1 MDNFALLL
9 QPSVDW
15 DMPGLQSLRHI
26 GLSGFYDEYSLNAI
40 VRTSI
45 TLRMRLQFSEME
57 EVNTGLYFNYPCLR
71 QSCANVNIPAPCV
84 NKTISHIEEVESKI
98 QGRMKQ
104 VETSFAE
111 WRKTCPTKDLKEDLS
126 IEGPVEEVKPEEE
139 RDENC
144 PELKKEM
151 ETLLSET
158 IHLIKCLETDRAIAE
173 ETLNQQKLRKGK
185 ITTKIDAW
193 SIWKL
198 QELPLAVQKE
208 HDAYLRD
215 IMELQWHLEGR
226 IRQLEHVEKQKT
238 KLEEANA
245 KVQRDIDYML
255 QYGPLLRSKRQ
266 QEVEAL
272 KECSQK
278 EAEVMEMFRQVHET
292 LEEAKDAFE
301 NAKLKAKQA
310 KEEMEKDISCDKA
323 SIENYKKDLVKLNNL
338 FIRYSTSIK
347 NTNIHIEEKQEIM
360 NETLKETKSS
370 KEEMA
375 ALSKT
380 LADLKQL
387 YEDQC
392 LKQNGY
398 RQQYLEVLNKFY
410 ASKSTW
416 NIELSNLKKDFS
428 EISIAHSQEAEERSR
443 LLLDL
448 DNITKEIIV
457 SKRRKN
463 EYEMEIQSL
472 LKMKAKNE
480 EFLKYL
486 YKEAYHIG
494 SHFHLAKYR
503 VEDLEDK
510 IAEARRKFKARED
523 FLKRRIRNQMTTGM
537 IIQNKIYS
545 IQENQLIEKKEL
557 LKERAVYALA
567 LQEILEPLLI
577 LDNDSVQL
585 KLLHE
590 EQSQLLNDIVVKRDF
605 VRKKV
610 EKTKKKLRRKGKK
623 THVALMETEDKRSA
637 VFEELESTKDKT
649 NAFNVKIIDLKI
661 ELKEQEQENLDFE
674 KKIEQLKENFLVVR
688 YKREN
693 AQNIFEHFMEKKK
706 LCEERI
712 FDEDKKFTVLF
723 ETRQKT
729 LEDIKKLQDNSLEE
743 NLRLAQ
749 EYQKLLEIFL
759 VEKDKFFNIYSRKL
773 SIDASVRD
781 KKEAAGFSPT
791 KLPSSLTGISD
802 ELSYFQL
809 PLCQL
814 QRKLHKQW
822 QEYFKLVVLFS
833 QIQLDKFQAE
843 SQEGIQKILA
853 VQDESANLI
862 QHIQDFFQSLTD
874 GPCEDDG

>member
-1 MDNFALLL
+1 ISALLL
-9 QPSVDW
+9 DL
-15 DMPGLQSLRHI
+15 DCKFCLGLQPLICLKST
-26 GLSGFYDEYSLNAI
+26 FY
-40 VRTSI
+40 
-45 TLRMRLQFSEME
+45 
-57 EVNTGLYFNYPCLR
+57 
-71 QSCANVNIPAPCV
+71 
-84 NKTISHIEEVESKI
+84 I
-98 QGRMKQ
+98 Q
-104 VETSFAE
+104 
-111 WRKTCPTKDLKEDLS
+111 
-126 IEGPVEEVKPEEE
+126 
-139 RDENC
+139 
-144 PELKKEM
+144 
-151 ETLLSET
+151 
-158 IHLIKCLETDRAIAE
+158 
-173 ETLNQQKLRKGK
+173 
-185 ITTKIDAW
+185 
-193 SIWKL
+193 
-198 QELPLAVQKE
+198 
-208 HDAYLRD
+208 
-215 IMELQWHLEGR
+215 
-226 IRQLEHVEKQKT
+226 
-238 KLEEANA
+238 
-245 KVQRDIDYML
+245 
-255 QYGPLLRSKRQ
+255 
-266 QEVEAL
+266 
-272 KECSQK
+272 
-278 EAEVMEMFRQVHET
+278 VMEMFRQVHET

-338 FIRYSTSIK
+338 FICYSTSIK

-428 EISIAHSQEAEERSR
+428 EISIAHSQAAEERSR

-545 IQENQLIEKKEL
+545 VQENQLIEKKEL

-623 THVALMETEDKRSA
+623 TRVALMETEVRNEISKS
-637 VFEELESTKDKT
+637 L
-649 NAFNVKIIDLKI
+649 
-661 ELKEQEQENLDFE
+661 NLQF
-674 KKIEQLKENFLVVR
+674 LCNFLVVR

-693 AQNIFEHFMEKKK
+693 AQNIFEHFIEKKK

-729 LEDIKKLQDNSLEE
+729 LEDIKVNNALEE
-743 NLRLAQ
+743 NLHLAQ

-781 KKEAAGFSPT
+781 KKE
-791 KLPSSLTGISD
+791 
-802 ELSYFQL
+802 
-809 PLCQL
+809 LCQL

>member
-1 MDNFALLL
+1 TSTLLL
-9 QPSVDW
+9 DL
-15 DMPGLQSLRHI
+15 DCKFCLGLHT
-26 GLSGFYDEYSLNAI
+26 FY
-40 VRTSI
+40 
-45 TLRMRLQFSEME
+45 
-57 EVNTGLYFNYPCLR
+57 
-71 QSCANVNIPAPCV
+71 
-84 NKTISHIEEVESKI
+84 I
-98 QGRMKQ
+98 Q
-104 VETSFAE
+104 
-111 WRKTCPTKDLKEDLS
+111 
-126 IEGPVEEVKPEEE
+126 
-139 RDENC
+139 
-144 PELKKEM
+144 
-151 ETLLSET
+151 
-158 IHLIKCLETDRAIAE
+158 
-173 ETLNQQKLRKGK
+173 
-185 ITTKIDAW
+185 
-193 SIWKL
+193 
-198 QELPLAVQKE
+198 
-208 HDAYLRD
+208 
-215 IMELQWHLEGR
+215 
-226 IRQLEHVEKQKT
+226 
-238 KLEEANA
+238 
-245 KVQRDIDYML
+245 
-255 QYGPLLRSKRQ
+255 
-266 QEVEAL
+266 
-272 KECSQK
+272 
-278 EAEVMEMFRQVHET
+278 VMEMFRQVHET

-375 ALSKT
+375 VLSRT
-380 LADLKQL
+380 LADMKQL

-398 RQQYLEVLNKFY
+398 QQQYLEVLNKFY

-428 EISIAHSQEAEERSR
+428 EISIAHSRAAEERSR

-448 DNITKEIIV
+448 DNITKEINV

-503 VEDLEDK
+503 VEGLEDK

-610 EKTKKKLRRKGKK
+610 EKAKKKLRRKGKK
-623 THVALMETEDKRSA
+623 THVALMETEVRNEISKS
-637 VFEELESTKDKT
+637 L
-649 NAFNVKIIDLKI
+649 
-661 ELKEQEQENLDFE
+661 NLQF
-674 KKIEQLKENFLVVR
+674 LCNFLVVR

-723 ETRQKT
+723 EKRQKT
-729 LEDIKKLQDNSLEE
+729 LEDIKVNNSLEE

-759 VEKDKFFNIYSRKL
+759 AEKDKFFNIYSRKL

-781 KKEAAGFSPT
+781 KKE
-791 KLPSSLTGISD
+791 
-802 ELSYFQL
+802 
-809 PLCQL
+809 LCQL
-814 QRKLHKQW
+814 QRNIHKQW
-822 QEYFKLVVLFS
+822 QEYFRLVVLFS
-833 QIQLDKFQAE
+833 QTQLDKFQAE

-862 QHIQDFFQSLTD
+862 QHIQDFFQSLTG